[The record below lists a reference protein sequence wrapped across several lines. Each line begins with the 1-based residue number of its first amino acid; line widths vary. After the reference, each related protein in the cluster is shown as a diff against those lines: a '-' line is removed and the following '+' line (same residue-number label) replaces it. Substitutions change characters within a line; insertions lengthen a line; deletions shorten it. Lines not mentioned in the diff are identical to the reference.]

1 MRDFSKKIVFLI
13 ARLLGRLQQ
22 WFPIFKNCLPVYQ
35 NYEDIPV
42 WLVLW
47 VLASE
52 VLGSSLA
59 QLLIYLEVLLFLWG
73 SEETELDLVSA
84 SVAECMCVCVPHK
97 DSRRF
102 GIDARQLQ

>member
-1 MRDFSKKIVFLI
+1 M
-13 ARLLGRLQQ
+13 
-22 WFPIFKNCLPVYQ
+22 YQ